1 LITYI
6 HAEVLGVFDI
16 VAITHDVIA
25 IIVVDFFHDCLWG
38 FDADG
43 YGHIVM
49 SEQFSV
55 RLNV

>member
-1 LITYI
+1 M
-6 HAEVLGVFDI
+6 LGVFVI
-16 VAITHDVIA
+16 VAVTHDVIA